1 MYLIATQKGGYQ
13 AIPIKSGDKW
23 DFYKLL
29 AGKREVRIILR
40 LRGRRYMLYSTNT
53 LSAKHPKLRRE
64 HLIPLC
70 DEIIARTSDCIISGN
85 EYIDFN
91 RIAGAVECRHHARWR
106 DKGLIAP
113 IPMEDYFNH
122 PIDPKSEQLVSHV
135 RVDLDGLIVMD
146 HEPPVYDCV
155 QEELPY

>member
-70 DEIIARTSDCIISGN
+70 DEIIAIASERINRAD
-85 EYIDFN
+85 EYIDFV
-91 RIAGAVECRHHARWR
+91 RITATTEYRHRANPNGRLFQSPH
-106 DKGLIAP
+106 
-113 IPMEDYFNH
+113 
-122 PIDPKSEQLVSHV
+122 
-135 RVDLDGLIVMD
+135 
-146 HEPPVYDCV
+146 
-155 QEELPY
+155 